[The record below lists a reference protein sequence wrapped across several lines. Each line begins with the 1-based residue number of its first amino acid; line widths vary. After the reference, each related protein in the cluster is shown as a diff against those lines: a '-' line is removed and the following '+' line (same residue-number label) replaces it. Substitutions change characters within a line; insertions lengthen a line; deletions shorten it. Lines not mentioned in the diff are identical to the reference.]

1 MLMRWVRVDSRRM
14 SSPPLLTRDGDRGT
28 GEQWAIFFRA
38 VQALPQPGKV
48 GMWQL
53 WSKLQLVGR
62 TRGRAAPGDT
72 EH

>member
-1 MLMRWVRVDSRRM
+1 MPTPPMGFLLSTSKVSMLMSWVRVDSRRM

-38 VQALPQPGKV
+38 MQALPQPGKV

-53 WSKLQLVGR
+53 
-62 TRGRAAPGDT
+62 
-72 EH
+72 